1 MILFCQAHT
10 YFRAFSFGYTL
21 AFESAATSASLTITL
36 LVSWRTLLLAIL
48 FIATMLFLLETV
60 FLIAEFNANFDR
72 AIWTTW
78 QSNPNQQRWVA
89 DDAVLVATSGS
100 PFWSQTSGDIAVLGL
115 QRTAKISG
123 ESAVLVLQRSAIP
136 WPRIPAAKAPYLFS
150 DGIVLNLNI
159 HAKLI

>member
-72 AIWTTW
+72 AIKTEQLDRAIQISSDESLMTLFWLLPAALRFGAK
-78 QSNPNQQRWVA
+78 QA
-89 DDAVLVATSGS
+89 AIS
-100 PFWSQTSGDIAVLGL
+100 PFWVYNEP
-115 QRTAKISG
+115 RK
-123 ESAVLVLQRSAIP
+123 SAV
-136 WPRIPAAKAPYLFS
+136 KAPFWFCNDLRFPGREYPRQKRHTCFQMALY
-150 DGIVLNLNI
+150 
-159 HAKLI
+159 